1 MRVRQLYD
9 HRTNDCIVMI
19 LIWML
24 LGAQAH
30 IKDGETGLCIFLCN
44 SHISPSSYFSREHDL
59 FEMT

>member
-1 MRVRQLYD
+1 MRQLYD
-9 HRTNDCIVMI
+9 HKTSDCIVMI
-19 LIWML
+19 RMV